1 MRPIVLVAVVMVT
14 ATLGRA
20 DAREVVRVVPKVF
33 DPVDG
38 DRVFAAW
45 TPPGVLELVKNEP
58 TAQPSAA
65 GAIVEGVGGM
75 TLTELGFDSFDPGH
89 CGAGAPRYD
98 VTLEDGSLYF
108 FGCHYGQ
115 HTASPFPLFTRIRFG
130 DADAQLQY
138 ATQPPW
144 PGFGHAVVREIQ
156 IVFDEGIDV
165 GPGWSLLAA
174 IDINGDEV
182 RGAPGVAH

>member
-1 MRPIVLVAVVMVT
+1 MTRILLALSTVALLI
-14 ATLGRA
+14 ARA
-20 DAREVVRVVPKVF
+20 DAHDRVRIVPEVF
-33 DPVDG
+33 DPADG
-38 DRVFAAW
+38 DRVFAGW
-45 TPPGVLELVKNEP
+45 TPLGVLELIKYEP
-58 TAQPSAA
+58 TAAPSAA
-65 GAIVEGVGGM
+65 GAEVEGVAGM